1 MQNNY
6 LHISQVLDEIEQE
19 LAIIEKEILNILIT
33 TEAVSN

>member
-6 LHISQVLDEIEQE
+6 QHISQVLDEIEQE
-19 LAIIEKEILNILIT
+19 IAIIEKEILNILIT